1 MNDNITRNDMKYLY
15 TCILNEA
22 TSRSELPDEIF
33 GVPEERKYPLDTKEH
48 VYSAV
53 KLFNHVNKKYEKE
66 LADNINKKIKEY
78 NITDI
83 NPGPTNRFS
92 KYYNEP
98 VKESVPMFS
107 DPMYLYMQNGNYDY
121 LQKWYNNVSTYPIK
135 FGLPLFINEDTF
147 KKSIIEAGDKIYH
160 HYWKNRKGFQ
170 NKGVGP
176 FVVYGTFT
184 KSKPLKT
191 GMFSPSTTNIDD
203 MVNENVDGFDR
214 LSTVIYHYNFSNK
227 DKKYSVL
234 IITARNTIKAVYLLS
249 RNERSVENEFIK
261 LNLKS
266 IVTESTNI
274 ILEAPTDVD
283 VDEDD
288 VNDYSDDVEDDDTS
302 DDDESDTG
310 DDTDEEDLDD
320 EPNDYSDDIDSE
332 DDTSD
337 IENDSNAADD
347 DVDTQSDEDGESVDD
362 TDSND
367 SGEDD
372 TSDDSGDESDT
383 DASDDSDD
391 TGFDDEPNDYSD
403 SVDGDGSGDD
413 TDTTDDDTST
423 DDSDDSTDS
432 SDDSMDSNDENNTLN
447 NNNIIK
453 NYNLLMD
460 FQKLHTSLEDI
471 LTNLKAASY
480 KTSLQNAI
488 LRRVLSNV
496 ETLKDE
502 VLSYI
507 EYNFGSNYTQ
517 NLYYFN
523 TYIQL
528 LKITLEMM
536 KKMGEL
542 SQDDK

>member
-15 TCILNEA
+15 TCILNET

-53 KLFNHVNKKYEKE
+53 KLFNHVSKKYEEE

-83 NPGPTNRFS
+83 NPGPANRFS
-92 KYYNEP
+92 KYYNQP
-98 VKESVPMFS
+98 IKESVPMSS

-121 LQKWYNNVSTYPIK
+121 LQKWYNHASTYPIK
-135 FGLPLFINEDTF
+135 FGLPSFINEDTF
-147 KKSIIEAGDKIYH
+147 KKSIIEFGDKIYH

-191 GMFSPSTTNIDD
+191 GMFSSSTTNIDD

-214 LSTVIYHYNFSNK
+214 ISTVIYHYNFSNK

-234 IITARNTIKAVYLLS
+234 IITAKNTVKAVYLLS

-261 LNLKS
+261 LDLKS

-288 VNDYSDDVEDDDTS
+288 VNDYSDDVEDDTS
-302 DDDESDTG
+302 DEDESDTG
-310 DDTDEEDLDD
+310 DDTNEEDLDD

-337 IENDSNAADD
+337 TEDDSDTSDD
-347 DVDTQSDEDGESVDD
+347 EVNTQSDEDEEPVDD

-372 TSDDSGDESDT
+372 TTDDSGDEF
-383 DASDDSDD
+383 DADDSDD

-413 TDTTDDDTST
+413 SDTTDDDTST

-432 SDDSMDSNDENNTLN
+432 SDDSMDSDDENNTLN

>member
-15 TCILNEA
+15 TCILNET

-53 KLFNHVNKKYEKE
+53 KLFNHVNKKYEEE
-66 LADNINKKIKEY
+66 LADKINKKIKEY

-92 KYYNEP
+92 KYYNQP
-98 VKESVPMFS
+98 VKESVPMSS

-121 LQKWYNNVSTYPIK
+121 LQKWYNGASTYPIK
-135 FGLPLFINEDTF
+135 FGLPSFINENKF
-147 KKSIIEAGDKIYH
+147 NKSIIEAGDKIYH

-203 MVNENVDGFDR
+203 MVNENVDGLDR
-214 LSTVIYHYNFSNK
+214 ISTVVYHYNFSNK

-234 IITARNTIKAVYLLS
+234 IITSKNTVKSVYLLS

-288 VNDYSDDVEDDDTS
+288 VNDYSDDVEDDTS
-302 DDDESDTG
+302 DEDESDTG
-310 DDTDEEDLDD
+310 NDIDEEDLDD
-320 EPNDYSDDIDSE
+320 EFLSPE
-332 DDTSD
+332 D
-337 IENDSNAADD
+337 
-347 DVDTQSDEDGESVDD
+347 
-362 TDSND
+362 
-367 SGEDD
+367 
-372 TSDDSGDESDT
+372 
-383 DASDDSDD
+383 
-391 TGFDDEPNDYSD
+391 F
-403 SVDGDGSGDD
+403 
-413 TDTTDDDTST
+413 
-423 DDSDDSTDS
+423 
-432 SDDSMDSNDENNTLN
+432 
-447 NNNIIK
+447 
-453 NYNLLMD
+453 
-460 FQKLHTSLEDI
+460 DI
-471 LTNLKAASY
+471 LKSQF
-480 KTSLQNAI
+480 K
-488 LRRVLSNV
+488 
-496 ETLKDE
+496 EDE
-502 VLSYI
+502 
-507 EYNFGSNYTQ
+507 
-517 NLYYFN
+517 
-523 TYIQL
+523 
-528 LKITLEMM
+528 
-536 KKMGEL
+536 
-542 SQDDK
+542 